1 MSDQKNEK
9 EETGQEGISSVDQDK
24 TVSEIS
30 PESETTEHK
39 LSRLR
44 QILYDLGSKGVGV
57 NKELALLEGAATAY
71 SRERELEYKPETDKT
86 LIKAEI
92 SIMRLKQL
100 VDWTRYDAWKLYAI
114 VLLEVIVVGIISYLV
129 FGDDVTI
136 VHWFIPT
143 IGALGAYSYCM
154 YFSSKY
160 VRNRT
165 FDMYYS
171 IEYILRV
178 PLGAILA
185 MVFYWTF
192 KAGVFSMAHQTGE
205 ATNGDVVEYFP
216 MVIAFFVGFMTD
228 YAVAALRR
236 MADAIMKPDKSP
248 LEKEEEREEQC

>member
-1 MSDQKNEK
+1 MSDPNDEK
-9 EETGQEGISSVDQDK
+9 EETGQEETSSVEQVK

-30 PESETTEHK
+30 PKPETIEQK

-57 NKELALLEGAATAY
+57 DKELELLDGAVTAY
-71 SRERELEYKPETDKT
+71 SREKELAYKPETEKI

-92 SIMRLKQL
+92 HIMKLKQL
-100 VDWTRYDAWKLYAI
+100 VSWTRYDAWKLYAI
-114 VLLEVIVVGIISYLV
+114 VFLEVIVVGIISYLV
-129 FGDDVTI
+129 FGEDNTI

-143 IGALGAYSYCM
+143 VGALGAYSYCM

-192 KAGVFSMAHQTGE
+192 KAGVFSMANQTE
-205 ATNGDVVEYFP
+205 EVANEDVVEYFP
-216 MVIAFFVGFMTD
+216 MVVAFFVGFMTD
-228 YAVAALRR
+228 YAVSALRR

-248 LEKEEEREEQC
+248 LEKEREREEEI